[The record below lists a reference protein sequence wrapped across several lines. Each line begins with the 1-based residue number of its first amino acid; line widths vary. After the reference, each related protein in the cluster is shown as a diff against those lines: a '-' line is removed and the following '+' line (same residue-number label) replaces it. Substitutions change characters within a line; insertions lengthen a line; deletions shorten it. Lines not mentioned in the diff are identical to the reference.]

1 MELTGSDLTAG
12 ITFAVLGAAV
22 LHASWN
28 AMIKAGRDPLLD
40 TALVALAGTV
50 VALPLTL
57 LVEAPA
63 PASWPYILA
72 TVVVHVGYY
81 VAIAAAYRL
90 GDLSHTYPIMRGVAP
105 LIVALA
111 SGLWFGERL
120 SGSTWAGVILICG
133 GVLSLA
139 FVGRNKSRAAGKD
152 ATAATLW
159 ALGSA
164 VIIAVYTLIDG
175 AGVRVSGGAERYLV
189 WLFVFLGL
197 PFGLA
202 VLAMKRGAF
211 LRHAAKYWWR
221 GIAGAV
227 LSGLSYGIA
236 LWAMTRAPVAII
248 AALRETSVIFA
259 ALIGAWL
266 LKEGHLKER
275 LVGAA
280 AVLAGLIALKL

>member
-1 MELTGSDLTAG
+1 LELTLPV
-12 ITFAVLGAAV
+12 TFAVLGAAL

-57 LVEAPA
+57 LVEPPERAA
-63 PASWPYILA
+63 WPYIFA
-72 TVVVHVGYY
+72 TVVVHIGYY
-81 VAIAAAYRL
+81 VAMAAAYRF
-90 GDLSHTYPIMRGVAP
+90 GDLSHGYPIMRGVAP
-105 LIVALA
+105 LLVALA
-111 SGLWFGERL
+111 SGFWFGESL
-120 SGSTWAGVILICG
+120 TAGGWTGVLLICG

-139 FVGRNKSRAAGKD
+139 FVARRKGHLSGKS

-159 ALGSA
+159 ALAGA
-164 VIIAVYTLIDG
+164 AIVATYTLID
-175 AGVRVSGGAERYLV
+175 ATGVRSSGGTERYV
-189 WLFVFLGL
+189 TWLFVFIGL

-211 LRHAAKYWWR
+211 LRHAARYWWR
-221 GIAGAV
+221 GVAGATM
-227 LSGLSYGIA
+227 SGLSYGIA
-236 LWAMTRAPVAII
+236 LWAMTRAPVAVV

-275 LVGAA
+275 LVGAI